1 MYYSTSCLR
10 ALALLL
16 SGKTGRA
23 PNAICIVFNRFAVS
37 LFQYGVDLT
46 NNFPQW
52 LRPLMDGQNTG
63 SCWGL
68 RVPSW
73 RLRVSF
79 ENYPRLLVHKTGS
92 DYHTKL
98 WNHSKDWRVLGVCN
112 TTVCFILKKK
122 KKNPSKLW
130 YVGLCTC
137 IERFI
142 DFVERSLSWFLFR
155 SNEKTNQEKLSVFD
169 PFNRN
174 PEVEDTRYSLW
185 QKTKKKSKRRRK
197 REGKKVLRLAA
208 STGVSVPHYDLIWA
222 LRTFVCANLTIPR
235 WTCSGWELS
244 QSMGHLHISMWCSC
258 SCANRPQL
266 VASACIVI
274 LGEITLRCFFFYYL
288 IAIYCWQCFYTTL

>member
-23 PNAICIVFNRFAVS
+23 PNAVCIVFNRFAVS

-122 KKNPSKLW
+122 KKKTQQTVVRRTMYLHWEIYWFCGTIFELIPFSFKRKDKPRKTFG
-130 YVGLCTC
+130 V
-137 IERFI
+137 
-142 DFVERSLSWFLFR
+142 RSF
-155 SNEKTNQEKLSVFD
+155 
-169 PFNRN
+169 
-174 PEVEDTRYSLW
+174 
-185 QKTKKKSKRRRK
+185 
-197 REGKKVLRLAA
+197 
-208 STGVSVPHYDLIWA
+208 
-222 LRTFVCANLTIPR
+222 
-235 WTCSGWELS
+235 
-244 QSMGHLHISMWCSC
+244 
-258 SCANRPQL
+258 
-266 VASACIVI
+266 
-274 LGEITLRCFFFYYL
+274 
-288 IAIYCWQCFYTTL
+288 

>member
-23 PNAICIVFNRFAVS
+23 PNAVCIVFNRFAVS

-122 KKNPSKLW
+122 KKTPANCGTSDYVPALRDLLILW
-130 YVGLCTC
+130 NDLWADS
-137 IERFI
+137 F
-142 DFVERSLSWFLFR
+142 FVQTKRQT
-155 SNEKTNQEKLSVFD
+155 KTNFRCSILL
-169 PFNRN
+169 
-174 PEVEDTRYSLW
+174 TGI
-185 QKTKKKSKRRRK
+185 QK
-197 REGKKVLRLAA
+197 
-208 STGVSVPHYDLIWA
+208 
-222 LRTFVCANLTIPR
+222 
-235 WTCSGWELS
+235 
-244 QSMGHLHISMWCSC
+244 
-258 SCANRPQL
+258 
-266 VASACIVI
+266 
-274 LGEITLRCFFFYYL
+274 
-288 IAIYCWQCFYTTL
+288 